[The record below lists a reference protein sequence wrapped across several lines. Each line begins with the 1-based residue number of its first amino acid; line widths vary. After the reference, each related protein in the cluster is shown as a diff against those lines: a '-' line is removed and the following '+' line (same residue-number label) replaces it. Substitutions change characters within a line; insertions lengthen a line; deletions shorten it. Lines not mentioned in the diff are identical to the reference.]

1 MKYTEDRSVKFLG
14 AVASRVILYDGAMG
28 TRIQKY
34 NLQTEDFG
42 GPDYAGCNDYLAI
55 TRPDVIAEIHRS
67 YLAAGADVI
76 ETDTFRSNRMTLSE
90 YKLAARTVELNQT
103 AARLARS
110 IVDEFSTPD
119 KPRFVAGSIGPTG
132 KLPSSTDPVLSNV
145 SYQELVDVFTEQ
157 ATGLLLGGADILLI
171 ETSQDI
177 LEVKATIEGLKR
189 AMEQTGIRAAIQAQ
203 VTLDTT
209 GKMLLGT
216 DIGASLTIIES
227 LGVDIVGLNCSTGP
241 DYMRDPIRYL
251 TSHTKLPV
259 SAIPNA
265 GMPLNV
271 DGQAVYPMEPIP
283 MAEMLSQFVLEFGCN
298 IVGGCCGTTDEHI
311 AELYKRVKGS
321 NPWEKRLA
329 DLDVRPRAASAMRA
343 VTLDQEPRPLLIG
356 ERVNSQG
363 SRKVKQLLLDN
374 SYDAIV
380 DVAREQVEGGAHV
393 LDVCVALTE
402 RNDEGE
408 QMSRLVKLLSMSVET
423 PLMIDSTDAAVI
435 KEALEMLP
443 GRAIINSINM
453 ENGRKRIEDVLPLAH
468 QHGAAVV
475 ALTIDEQGM
484 AHTCLRK
491 LEIARRIHDIA
502 TQEYGLPPSALI
514 FDVLTFPVTT
524 GQSDLRH
531 SAVETL
537 HAIRKVKEELP
548 GAYTILGVSNVSFGL
563 KPPARAAINS
573 IFLHHAV
580 QYGLD
585 MAIVN
590 PIHITP
596 YAEIPGDQRALI
608 DDLIFDR
615 SDDALAKVIGY
626 YDHSGAGAAADK
638 GGAKVDPTEN
648 MTVEQK
654 LHWHILY
661 RKKEGVEPL
670 IDTAVTR
677 NDPVWVLNNVLLPAM
692 KEVGDKFGAGELILP
707 FVLQSAEVMKKAVS
721 RLETYLERKEGA
733 SKGTVILATVFGDVH
748 DIGKNLVGTILGNN
762 GYTVVDIGKQAP
774 VNTIIDAALKHNAT
788 AIGLSALLVS
798 TSKQMPICVQE
809 LHQRGL
815 DIPILIGGAAINRR
829 FGNRIMF
836 MEDAKP
842 YSPGVFYCKDA
853 FEGLNVMDRLTSG
866 DRDEFVESHI
876 ANARAAL
883 RKDQEREQAAKN
895 QGSGNGTNKVTRR
908 VPSAP
913 IPSAPFLGAREVAR
927 TEIDIHQVIK
937 YFDLHTLF
945 RLHWGGRN
953 RQGDAWEEL
962 VDTLFRPTLQRF
974 EDELAATNWLSYKVV
989 YGYFPVASQDDDL
1002 LVFDPGDRD
1011 TVVARWT
1018 FPRQPD
1024 DLANSQHLCLSD
1036 YFAPQTDGRDIA
1048 AIQVV
1053 TAGPEATLRIE
1064 ELQSQGNYTEA
1075 YYLNGFADSLAEGL
1089 AEWTHRRVRRELG
1102 LPVNQGLRYSWGY
1115 PACPDLKQQVDVL
1128 RLLGADQSKP
1138 RISLSD
1144 GYQLIPEQSTAA
1156 IIAHH
1161 PSTVY
1166 FSTGM
1171 ERRQQDAELKEVLG
1185 ELKL

>member
-1 MKYTEDRSVKFLG
+1 MKYIEDRAAKFLG
-14 AVASRVILYDGAMG
+14 ALATRVILYDGAMG

-34 NLQTEDFG
+34 DLHADDFG

-55 TRPDVIAEIHRS
+55 TRPDIIVEIHRS

-90 YKLAARTVELNQT
+90 YKLSARTIELNQI

-110 IVDEFSTPD
+110 VADGFSTPD

-145 SYQELVDVFTEQ
+145 SYAELVDVFTEQ
-157 ATGLLLGGADILLI
+157 ATGLLQGGADILLI

-177 LEVKATIEGLKR
+177 LEVKAEIEGLKR

-203 VTLDTT
+203 VTLDTN

-216 DIGASLTIIES
+216 DVGAALTIIES

-241 DYMRDPIRYL
+241 DYMRDPVRYL

-271 DGQAVYPMEPIP
+271 DGQAVYPMQPVP
-283 MAEMLSQFVLEFGCN
+283 MAEMLSQFVSEFGCN

-311 AELYKRVKGS
+311 AEIYKRVKGS
-321 NPWEKRLA
+321 NPWDSRPS
-329 DLDVRPRAASAMRA
+329 DLDIRPRAASAMRA
-343 VTLDQEPRPLLIG
+343 VTLDQEPKPLLVG

-374 SYDAIV
+374 NYDAIL
-380 DVAREQVEGGAHV
+380 DVARDQVDGGAHV

-402 RNDEGE
+402 RNDEAE
-408 QMSRLVKLLSMSVET
+408 QMSHLVKLLSMSVET
-423 PLMIDSTDAAVI
+423 PLVIDSTDANVI
-435 KEALEMLP
+435 KMALEMLP

-453 ENGRKRIEDVLPLAH
+453 ENGRKRIEDVLPLAR

-475 ALTIDEQGM
+475 ALTIDEEGM
-484 AHTCLRK
+484 AHTSLRK
-491 LEIARRIHDIA
+491 LEIAKRIYDTA
-502 TQEYGLPPSALI
+502 TQEYGLPSSALI

-524 GQSDLRH
+524 GQLDLRH

-537 HAIRKVKEELP
+537 EAIRKVKEELP
-548 GAYTILGVSNVSFGL
+548 GAYTLLGVSNVSFGL

-590 PIHITP
+590 PTHITP
-596 YAEIPGDQRALI
+596 YAEIPEDQRALI

-615 SDDALAKVIGY
+615 GEDALAKVIGY
-626 YDHSGAGAAADK
+626 YDRGGVGVADDK
-638 GGAKVDPTEN
+638 GGAKTDPTEN

-661 RKKEGVEPL
+661 RKKDGVEAL
-670 IDTAVTR
+670 IDIAITR
-677 NDPVWVLNNVLLPAM
+677 NDPVYVLNNVLLPAM

-707 FVLQSAEVMKKAVS
+707 FVLQSAEVMKKSVA

-762 GYTVVDIGKQAP
+762 GYTVVDIGKQVP
-774 VNTIIDAALKHNAT
+774 INTIIDAALKHKAT

-809 LHQRGL
+809 LQQRGL

-836 MEDAKP
+836 VEEGKP
-842 YSPGVFYCKDA
+842 YAPGVFYCKDA
-853 FEGLNVMDRLTSG
+853 FEGLSVMDKLTG
-866 DRDEFVESHI
+866 DNRSQFVSSHI
-876 ANARAAL
+876 ADARSAL
-883 RKDQEREQAAKN
+883 LKDQEREQAAKN
-895 QGSGNGTNKVTRR
+895 AGGRNGTPKVTRR
-908 VPSAP
+908 IPPATVPT
-913 IPSAPFLGAREVAR
+913 APFLGARPIENA
-927 TEIDIHQVIK
+927 EIDIHQVIK
-937 YFDLHTLF
+937 YFDLHTLY

-953 RQGDAWEEL
+953 RQGEAWEEL
-962 VDTLFRPTLQRF
+962 VDTLFRPNLKRY

-989 YGYFPVASQDDDL
+989 YGYYPVASKDDDVL
-1002 LVFDPGDRD
+1002 IFDPSNQDR
-1011 TVVARWT
+1011 VVARMA
-1018 FPRQPD
+1018 FPRQPN
-1024 DLANSQHLCLSD
+1024 DLASGQNLCLSD
-1036 YFAPQTDGRDIA
+1036 YFIPQSEGRDIA
-1048 AIQVV
+1048 AIQLV
-1053 TAGPEATLRIE
+1053 TAGREATRRIE
-1064 ELQSQGNYTEA
+1064 ELQAQGNYTEA

-1089 AEWTHRRVRRELG
+1089 AEWTHRRIRRELS

-1115 PACPDLKQQVDVL
+1115 PACPDLSQQVDVL
-1128 RLLGADQSKP
+1128 RLLGAEELGIK
-1138 RISLSD
+1138 LSD

-1156 IIAHH
+1156 IIVHH
-1161 PSTVY
+1161 PSAVY
-1166 FSTGM
+1166 FSTGV
-1171 ERRQQDAELKEVLG
+1171 ERRQQEAALREVLG